1 MQLSHATL
9 FTVTS
14 LLLATFGSRV
24 PAAPLGTAF
33 TYQGRL
39 TADGQLADGQY
50 DFLFR
55 LYDAPSGG
63 NVVGPLLAT
72 NALPV
77 SNGLFMVELDF
88 GAGVF
93 DGEAR
98 WLQIGVQTNGATRF
112 TLLSPRQ
119 PLLPAPTA
127 QFAEAAATA
136 QVTSNFVGT
145 LPASALSGK
154 YSNAVS
160 FSHSANSFAGDGA
173 GLTKLDAN
181 QLTGGTVPDARLAPN
196 VARTNQ
202 VWLLSG
208 NTGTTPG
215 THFLGTTDNQALEI
229 KVNNLPAIRIVDN
242 GDSVDDGAVPDQ
254 APSIVAGA
262 PGNLIG
268 PNTVGATIGGG
279 GANNWEGLTRTHW
292 VFSDYGTVAGG
303 LRNRISTNSLCA
315 TISGGY
321 LNSIATNSAYS
332 TISGGYF
339 NDVFAGSWFS
349 TIGGGVQN
357 QINPN
362 AYYATV
368 PGGYLNTATN
378 LAFAAGRQAKARHT
392 GAFVW
397 ADSQAS
403 DFSSAASNQFLIR
416 AGGGVGITRTNHGFG
431 SASNLVNLAVGVS
444 TNGRLN
450 GISFREF
457 DNNPFGMSLGYDG
470 SGDSIDNRLVIYDIN
485 ALPRFSFESG
495 GNLGIGVLDPANPV
509 QHTSGA
515 ILTAAGVW
523 QNASDVHRKTDFV
536 PVNPLEVL
544 AKLLALP
551 LSSWRYTNEV
561 AEVRHIGPTA
571 QDFRAAFGF
580 GSDATTIGTVDADG
594 VALAAIQGLN
604 QKLEAENAELR
615 RELAEL
621 KRLVQ
626 QLIK

>member
-9 FTVTS
+9 LTVTS
-14 LLLATFGSRV
+14 LLLATSSSRV

-33 TYQGRL
+33 TFQGRL
-39 TADGQLADGQY
+39 TADGQPADGQY

-88 GAGVF
+88 GAGMF
-93 DGEAR
+93 NGEAR
-98 WLQIGVQTNGATRF
+98 WLQIAVQTNGATRF

-127 QFAEAAATA
+127 LFAEAAATA

-181 QLTGGTVPDARLAPN
+181 QLTGGTVPAARLAAN

-229 KVNNLPAIRIVDN
+229 KVNNLRAIRIADN
-242 GDSVDDGAVPDQ
+242 GDSIDDGVVSDQ
-254 APSIVAGA
+254 SPSIVAGA

-292 VFSDYGTVAGG
+292 AFSDYATVAGG
-303 LRNRISTNSLCA
+303 LRNRISSNSLCA
-315 TISGGY
+315 TVSGGY

-378 LAFAAGRQAKARHT
+378 FAFAAGRQAKARHT

-403 DFSSAASNQFLIR
+403 DFSSASSNQFLIR
-416 AGGGVGITRTNHGFG
+416 AGGGVGITRTNHGFWA
-431 SASNLVNLAVGVS
+431 ASNLVNLAVGVS

-457 DNNPFGMSLGYDG
+457 DNNALGMSLGYDG
-470 SGDSIDNRLVIYDIN
+470 SGDGVNNRLVIYDIN

-495 GNLGIGVLDPANPV
+495 GNLGLGVLDPANPV
-509 QHTSGA
+509 HHFSGA

-523 QNASDVHRKTDFV
+523 QNASDVNRKTDFV

-580 GSDATTIGTVDADG
+580 GSDATTIGPVDADG

-604 QKLEAENAELR
+604 QKLEAENAALR
-615 RELAEL
+615 RELA
-621 KRLVQ
+621 
-626 QLIK
+626 